1 MDKDIL
7 LDLAT
12 ETVRR
17 YGELPS
23 DFAEKMAKRIRRKFA
38 FKVEPEKINSLA
50 FHYKEIYRA
59 GAVTLKDYLN
69 PPKGKYSAPGDVDF
83 ENFLCNLAKKFP
95 EDDFDILQKIGG
107 CIIYY
112 EYLR

>member
-12 ETVRR
+12 ETVRK
-17 YGELPS
+17 YGDLPS

-38 FKVEPEKINSLA
+38 FKVEPEEINSLA
-50 FHYKEIYRA
+50 VHYKEIYNF
-59 GAVTLKDYLN
+59 GAAVLKNYLQ
-69 PPKGKYSAPGDVDF
+69 PPKGKYAAPGDVDF
-83 ENFLCNLAKKFP
+83 EKLLDTLAKKFP
-95 EDDFDILQKIGG
+95 EDDFDILHKISGG
-107 CIIYY
+107 IIYY